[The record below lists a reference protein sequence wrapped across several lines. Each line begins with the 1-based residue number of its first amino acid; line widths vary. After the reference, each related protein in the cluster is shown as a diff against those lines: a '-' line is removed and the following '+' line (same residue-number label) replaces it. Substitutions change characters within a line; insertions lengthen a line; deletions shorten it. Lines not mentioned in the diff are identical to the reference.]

1 LCQIAA
7 WQWDAQQVQALQQ
20 KQALVLQEKR
30 PRALHQKQPR
40 WLQVPVQVLKKG

>member
-1 LCQIAA
+1 
-7 WQWDAQQVQALQQ
+7 VQALQQ

-40 WLQVPVQVLKKG
+40 WLQVPVQVLKKR